1 MTFAYEAYV
10 VNKTVLMLNFLSVI
24 MTLWVG
30 RRMSLFLGATSYI
43 FKSNKTHD
51 DCNLNGSEKNKE
63 RGRETER
70 ERRRHQTW
78 QYMFTIPEF
87 GGGAITVLFFQLV
100 FRFESFENKLL
111 EEREENKK
119 FLIMF

>member
-51 DCNLNGSEKNKE
+51 DCNLNGSEKKSIFLSISICVCMSVL
-63 RGRETER
+63 RER
-70 ERRRHQTW
+70 E
-78 QYMFTIPEF
+78 
-87 GGGAITVLFFQLV
+87 
-100 FRFESFENKLL
+100 NKYD
-111 EEREENKK
+111 KM
-119 FLIMF
+119 LIFVEIK

>member
-1 MTFAYEAYV
+1 MIFAYEAYV

-43 FKSNKTHD
+43 FKSNMTHD
-51 DCNLNGSEKNKE
+51 DCNLNGSEKNIE

-70 ERRRHQTW
+70 ETS
-78 QYMFTIPEF
+78 YV
-87 GGGAITVLFFQLV
+87 AIHVH
-100 FRFESFENKLL
+100 NP
-111 EEREENKK
+111 
-119 FLIMF
+119 